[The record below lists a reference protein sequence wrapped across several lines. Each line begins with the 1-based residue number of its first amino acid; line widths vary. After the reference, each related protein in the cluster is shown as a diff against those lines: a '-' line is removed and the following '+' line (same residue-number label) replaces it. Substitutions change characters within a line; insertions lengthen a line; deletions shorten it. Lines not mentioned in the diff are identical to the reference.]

1 MLSGLKLHLS
11 FHFYYFCFFFL
22 FSLYPSLFL
31 FLSISLFLS
40 TSCLSI
46 SFSWFHSQVHSS
58 ADKTSLLQANTPT
71 PFLSHMLPHVHKHYS
86 HWAHK
91 LFLVHTHSLPLSPSL
106 SMKRHGKF
114 LVLPP
119 PFTTLFK
126 SRNLSTF
133 RFVSLVCLTIRSVSS
148 YQLMMIK
155 TFSHILHKKKWVGG
169 REGVIVQN
177 VPNTILTFYENIVMH
192 SLLQKN

>member
-58 ADKTSLLQANTPT
+58 ADKIFLLQANTPT

-119 PFTTLFK
+119 LHNPLQVSK
-126 SRNLSTF
+126 PLNLSF
-133 RFVSLVCLTIRSVSS
+133 CLIGVSHNQVRFVVSADDDKNFFTYS
-148 YQLMMIK
+148 SQKEM
-155 TFSHILHKKKWVGG
+155 GG
-169 REGVIVQN
+169 REGGRHRAKRAKYN
-177 VPNTILTFYENIVMH
+177 FNIL
-192 SLLQKN
+192 

>member
-1 MLSGLKLHLS
+1 MQRNRYLPAFVLERKQKYVRGVKSEASIFSPKRDGRKILEMLSGLKLHLS

-58 ADKTSLLQANTPT
+58 ADKISLLQANTPT

-119 PFTTLFK
+119 LHNPLQVSK
-126 SRNLSTF
+126 PLNLSF
-133 RFVSLVCLTIRSVSS
+133 CLIGVS
-148 YQLMMIK
+148 
-155 TFSHILHKKKWVGG
+155 H
-169 REGVIVQN
+169 N
-177 VPNTILTFYENIVMH
+177 
-192 SLLQKN
+192 

>member
-58 ADKTSLLQANTPT
+58 ADKIFLLQANSPT

-91 LFLVHTHSLPLSPSL
+91 LFLFHTHSLPLCQWRD
-106 SMKRHGKF
+106 MGNF
-114 LVLPP
+114 LFSP